1 MQWRHSLT
9 MFSSI
14 SHPAER
20 RKTGIA
26 LQTRTTECPLHN
38 TRWPV
43 SSYILQQRC
52 VQHLLHKAEIHRAYS
67 EFRTRHQLSSLRHDN
82 DYTTP
87 INGEAYTPRHRYMFI
102 NTLDRKRCTPHQSS
116 PCL

>member
-43 SSYILQQRC
+43 SSYILQQR
-52 VQHLLHKAEIHRAYS
+52 